1 MSKRTNNR
9 SPDTES
15 IIKNEEPKIKYN
27 NDIRDIR
34 SMKQLEKVNLDCESP
49 RLKQAMVDL
58 GVHEEEM
65 QMK

>member
-34 SMKQLEKVNLDCESP
+34 SMK
-49 RLKQAMVDL
+49 
-58 GVHEEEM
+58 
-65 QMK
+65 